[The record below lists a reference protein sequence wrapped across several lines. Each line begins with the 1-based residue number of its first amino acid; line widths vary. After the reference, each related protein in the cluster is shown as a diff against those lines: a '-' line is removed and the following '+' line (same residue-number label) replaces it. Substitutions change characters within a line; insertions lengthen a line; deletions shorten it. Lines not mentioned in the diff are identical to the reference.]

1 MQGYGERIREI
12 CLYFYKLEVSNISKR
27 GYIKYMSDKLKI
39 KYQSMYNYIR
49 EIQFPRLRIL
59 KKIEKLG
66 VNINWLIM
74 GQGEMF
80 STVREIPRYK
90 MSILL
95 EDSHEKIKIPLGD
108 MYKHNFTNL
117 SELSNDIFIKLKL

>member
-1 MQGYGERIREI
+1 
-12 CLYFYKLEVSNISKR
+12 
-27 GYIKYMSDKLKI
+27 
-39 KYQSMYNYIR
+39 
-49 EIQFPRLRIL
+49 LRIL

-117 SELSNDIFIKLKL
+117 SELSNDIFIKLKLWGYDGRLEKRTLSTNECLSKGIN